1 MRQWGVAVEAPASPE
16 AVCSQTLVPPG
27 FPSPSFLAVRFGAA
41 LDLTAPWF
49 PSLPIG
55 VIVESTM

>member
-1 MRQWGVAVEAPASPE
+1 MEVEAPASPE